1 MQVIAITII
10 TFVIS
15 SFLPCLLKSRA
26 ANYKNSRNMKH
37 TNSIRQN
44 KALTHK
50 TSNPNNFIRI
60 KTQLDTNTNRFANG
74 ISSRSTHGTHSYCK
88 KKKTI
93 KITKCLAFGT
103 AIGSTAILDINKKYG
118 CKRCHLM
125 CKV

>member
-44 KALTHK
+44 KELTHK

-60 KTQLDTNTNRFANG
+60 KTQFDTNTNRFANG

-88 KKKTI
+88 KKK
-93 KITKCLAFGT
+93 KN
-103 AIGSTAILDINKKYG
+103 NKNYKMSCIWNSNRKYSHF
-118 CKRCHLM
+118 RH
-125 CKV
+125 